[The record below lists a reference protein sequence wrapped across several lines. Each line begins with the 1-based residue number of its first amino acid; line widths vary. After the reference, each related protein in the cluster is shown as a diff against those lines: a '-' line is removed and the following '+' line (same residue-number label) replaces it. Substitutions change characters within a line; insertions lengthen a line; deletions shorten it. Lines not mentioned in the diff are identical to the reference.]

1 MTYPNNR
8 VVQYNYNDGP
18 QAAIDEV
25 MSRLGSI
32 SNAGNTDTYAVESYL
47 GLDDIVTEDYK
58 DPQVKCDLS
67 SDDYSGLDRFGRVSD
82 MVWWQY
88 GNSGNLTNKL
98 DEFVYWHLDT
108 EGDITGE
115 VEQAQ
120 NMSQVQNGFGYDAM
134 GRLTSYSH
142 QIGGGTA
149 ATSTWTY
156 DSVGN
161 NIDST
166 TGGQYDLGNEET
178 TIIGS
183 SVSPAYDAAGN
194 MQTLST
200 GDGAIYDAWDR
211 LVEVYNPS
219 TSTIVA
225 RFSYDGT
232 GRRVEQL
239 TGFTPGDLKATGSAT
254 SVTRYYY
261 SGQQLVESD
270 TAVNGVTTTRYQY
283 LWSPRYIDA
292 PILRDTLNTDGSVNT
307 GDRIF
312 YLTDANYNVTAVVGM
327 SGGSWQVVERY
338 RYDAYGKVTVCSPN
352 GNPIGGNA
360 SQVGNTI
367 LYAGETFDSSTGL
380 YYDRARYYDP
390 QLGRFISQDPMGA
403 AGSGSNLYAY
413 CGDNPTDGVDPTGI
427 NWFTNIGAR
436 LFLKGHADAAAA
448 DWAAGNMTGT
458 ASEITDLVNNIIIYG
473 GYNYPLASDL
483 LKNWLD
489 GAPSNP
495 YVLSETWTIYAIFD
509 AHGPA
514 KDAWAHLDAALTAA
528 TRPSGSILFSYSTAF
543 NRRRHLL
550 RASRVRCALRRQLL
564 QNAEANNHQGHM
576 VAFGHLPL
584 DGWCEVV

>member
-18 QAAIDEV
+18 QAAINEV

-47 GLDDIVTEDYK
+47 GLDNIVTEDYK

-82 MVWWQY
+82 MTWWQY
-88 GNSGNLTNKL
+88 DNSGNLTNNL
-98 DEFVYWHLDT
+98 DEDVYWRLNLDGNVT
-108 EGDITGE
+108 DQIEL
-115 VEQAQ
+115 AA
-120 NMSQVQNGFGYDAM
+120 NMSQVENGFGYDAM
-134 GRLTSYSH
+134 GRLASYSQ
-142 QIGGGTA
+142 QIDWGTA
-149 ATSTWTY
+149 ATSSYSY

-161 NIDST
+161 NIDSA
-166 TGGQYDLGNEET
+166 TGGQYDLANEET

-183 SVSPAYDAAGN
+183 SVSRRLRRGRQHANPQHGRR
-194 MQTLST
+194 
-200 GDGAIYDAWDR
+200 GDLRNAWDR

-292 PILRDTLNTDGSVNT
+292 PILRDTLNTDGSVNL

-327 SGGSWQVVERY
+327 SGGSWQVVERD

-360 SQVGNTI
+360 SQFGNTI

-390 QLGRFISQDPMGA
+390 QLGRFISQ
-403 AGSGSNLYAY
+403 
-413 CGDNPTDGVDPTGI
+413 I
-427 NWFTNIGAR
+427 
-436 LFLKGHADAAAA
+436 
-448 DWAAGNMTGT
+448 
-458 ASEITDLVNNIIIYG
+458 
-473 GYNYPLASDL
+473 
-483 LKNWLD
+483 
-489 GAPSNP
+489 
-495 YVLSETWTIYAIFD
+495 
-509 AHGPA
+509 
-514 KDAWAHLDAALTAA
+514 
-528 TRPSGSILFSYSTAF
+528 
-543 NRRRHLL
+543 
-550 RASRVRCALRRQLL
+550 Q
-564 QNAEANNHQGHM
+564 
-576 VAFGHLPL
+576 
-584 DGWCEVV
+584 

>member
-67 SDDYSGLDRFGRVSD
+67 SDNYSGLDRFGRVSD
-82 MVWWQY
+82 MAWWQY

-108 EGDITGE
+108 EGNITGQ
-115 VEQAQ
+115 VELAQ

-134 GRLTSYSH
+134 GRLASYSQ
-142 QIGGGTA
+142 QIDWGTA
-149 ATSTWTY
+149 ATSSYSY

-161 NIDST
+161 NIDSA
-166 TGGQYDLGNEET
+166 TGGQYDLANEET

-292 PILRDTLNTDGSVNT
+292 PILRDTLNTDGSVNR

-360 SQVGNTI
+360 SQFGNTI

-413 CGDNPTDGVDPTGI
+413 CGDNPTDATDPSGCWGDLTTGSTWISPPDMAVIGGVQ
-427 NWFTNIGAR
+427 
-436 LFLKGHADAAAA
+436 
-448 DWAAGNMTGT
+448 GNCKCRR
-458 ASEITDLVNNIIIYG
+458 A
-473 GYNYPLASDL
+473 ASD
-483 LKNWLD
+483 
-489 GAPSNP
+489 
-495 YVLSETWTIYAIFD
+495 
-509 AHGPA
+509 
-514 KDAWAHLDAALTAA
+514 
-528 TRPSGSILFSYSTAF
+528 RPCRCCGCRLPFF
-543 NRRRHLL
+543 GG
-550 RASRVRCALRRQLL
+550 RARQ
-564 QNAEANNHQGHM
+564 G
-576 VAFGHLPL
+576 
-584 DGWCEVV
+584 

>member
-1 MTYPNNR
+1 MTAALLTRPLDTHDGQVFPAGMITDVQRQLRAGPPRTRAHGLESVTYPNNR

-18 QAAIDEV
+18 QAAMDEV

-47 GLDDIVTEDYK
+47 GLDNIVTEDYK

-67 SDDYSGLDRFGRVSD
+67 SDNYSGLDRFGRVSD
-82 MVWWQY
+82 MTWWQY
-88 GNSGNLTNKL
+88 DNSGNLTNKL

-108 EGDITGE
+108 EGDITGK
-115 VEQAQ
+115 VELAA
-120 NMSQVQNGFGYDAM
+120 NMSQVENGFGYDAM

-156 DSVGN
+156 DRSAITSIRQPAG
-161 NIDST
+161 ST
-166 TGGQYDLGNEET
+166 TSATRRPPSSAVRFRPPTTRPATCKPSARATGQST
-178 TIIGS
+178 TPGTGWSRSIIPQPPRS
-183 SVSPAYDAAGN
+183 S
-194 MQTLST
+194 
-200 GDGAIYDAWDR
+200 
-211 LVEVYNPS
+211 
-219 TSTIVA
+219 A

-261 SGQQLVESD
+261 SGQQLVEGD

-352 GNPIGGNA
+352 GNAIGGNA

-380 YYDRARYYDP
+380 YYDRTRYYDP

-403 AGSGSNLYAY
+403 AGSGDNLYAY
-413 CGDNPTDGVDPTGI
+413 CGDNPTDATDPSGMTWTVKRSGGATATASVFYNSVDSLAAL
-427 NWFTNIGAR
+427 IGFDAR
-436 LFLKGHADAAAA
+436 DYRKWLTPASHFP
-448 DWAAGNMTGT
+448 MPST
-458 ASEITDLVNNIIIYG
+458 ASERRMCGEYKIPNTVICYWAGNAGGLGSWWVDWRQCDL
-473 GYNYPLASDL
+473 S
-483 LKNWLD
+483 
-489 GAPSNP
+489 
-495 YVLSETWTIYAIFD
+495 
-509 AHGPA
+509 
-514 KDAWAHLDAALTAA
+514 
-528 TRPSGSILFSYSTAF
+528 
-543 NRRRHLL
+543 RRVGL
-550 RASRVRCALRRQLL
+550 RCR
-564 QNAEANNHQGHM
+564 
-576 VAFGHLPL
+576 
-584 DGWCEVV
+584 

>member
-67 SDDYSGLDRFGRVSD
+67 SDNYSGLDRFGRVSD
-82 MVWWQY
+82 MTWWQY
-88 GNSGNLTNKL
+88 GNSGNLTNNL
-98 DEFVYWHLDT
+98 DEFVYWRLNLDGNVT
-108 EGDITGE
+108 DQI
-115 VEQAQ
+115 EQAA
-120 NMSQVQNGFGYDAM
+120 NMSQVENGFGYDAM
-134 GRLTSYSH
+134 GRLASYSQ
-142 QIGGGTA
+142 QIGWGTA
-149 ATSTWTY
+149 ATSSYSY

-161 NIDST
+161 NIDSA
-166 TGGQYDLGNEET
+166 TGGQYDLANEET

-183 SVSPAYDAAGN
+183 SVSRAYDAAGN

-211 LVEVYNPS
+211 LVEVYDPT

-261 SGQQLVESD
+261 SGQQLVEGD

-327 SGGSWQVVERY
+327 SGGSWQVAERY

-352 GNPIGGNA
+352 GNAIGGNA

-367 LYAGETFDSSTGL
+367 LYAGETFDTSTGL
-380 YYDRARYYDP
+380 YYDRTRYYDP

-403 AGSGSNLYAY
+403 AGSGNNLYAY
-413 CGDNPTDGVDPTGI
+413 CGDNPTDATDPSGLCPAKPFEYVPVCLTFVASTGI
-427 NWFTNIGAR
+427 R
-436 LFLKGHADAAAA
+436 LG
-448 DWAAGNMTGT
+448 
-458 ASEITDLVNNIIIYG
+458 
-473 GYNYPLASDL
+473 
-483 LKNWLD
+483 
-489 GAPSNP
+489 
-495 YVLSETWTIYAIFD
+495 
-509 AHGPA
+509 
-514 KDAWAHLDAALTAA
+514 
-528 TRPSGSILFSYSTAF
+528 R
-543 NRRRHLL
+543 
-550 RASRVRCALRRQLL
+550 
-564 QNAEANNHQGHM
+564 
-576 VAFGHLPL
+576 
-584 DGWCEVV
+584 